1 MNKKVITLDVT
12 KVGEG
17 HLETMMSINGSPV
30 DITFAM
36 IELILKLNDCVNDSG
51 MTKVNNGFWVALQEH
66 VNEKL
71 AERAKK

>member
-17 HLETMMSINGSPV
+17 HLETMMSINGSPE
-30 DITFAM
+30 DISMAV
-36 IELILKLNDCVNDSG
+36 IEVILKLNDCVNGSD
-51 MTKVNNGFWVALQEH
+51 MLKVKNGFWMLIQDT
-66 VNEKL
+66 VNHEL